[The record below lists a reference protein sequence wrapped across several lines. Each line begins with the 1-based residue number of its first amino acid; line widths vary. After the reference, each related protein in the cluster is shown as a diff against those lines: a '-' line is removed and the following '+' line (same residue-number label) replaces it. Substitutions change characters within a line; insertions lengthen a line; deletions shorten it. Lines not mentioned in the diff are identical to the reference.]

1 MASANVLR
9 SDSFL
14 SQVERVRRE
23 IATKIQRS
31 HQVLVEREAILL
43 SELDELVVRYRGE
56 GVNQQVEEI
65 NRLKESQLFSVK
77 ENENKETVKKS
88 VSVLE
93 ERVREIRAKFERDL
107 ASMRRVVLKW
117 DECVFD
123 QLSEVGSIEVSDL
136 PPYEYKGDPPHGSL

>member
-23 IATKIQRS
+23 IATKFQRS

-43 SELDELVVRYRGE
+43 LELDELVVTYRGE
-56 GVNQQVEEI
+56 GVNQQMEEL
-65 NRLKESQLFSVK
+65 NRLKKLQLSSVK
-77 ENENKETVKKS
+77 GNENKETVKKS

-93 ERVREIRAKFERDL
+93 ARVREISL
-107 ASMRRVVLKW
+107 ACGEL
-117 DECVFD
+117 C
-123 QLSEVGSIEVSDL
+123 
-136 PPYEYKGDPPHGSL
+136 